1 MIEAITKKIMIG
13 GLDKYASELNND
25 NVQIRISLNNEIV
38 KYEISI
44 SWQPTKEISFR
55 DILNKKLDI
64 LGYEQLA
71 SPVMEKSIKYY
82 SELFEENEDKISVF
96 LFKHKDSIALAVYN
110 DLQNVKVTSLSKHFQ
125 KIGM

>member
-13 GLDKYASELNND
+13 GLEKYASELNND

-38 KYEISI
+38 KYEISE

>member
-38 KYEISI
+38 KYEISE

>member
-13 GLDKYASELNND
+13 GLDKYASELKND
-25 NVQIRISLNNEIV
+25 NVQIRISLNKEIV
-38 KYEISI
+38 KYEISE